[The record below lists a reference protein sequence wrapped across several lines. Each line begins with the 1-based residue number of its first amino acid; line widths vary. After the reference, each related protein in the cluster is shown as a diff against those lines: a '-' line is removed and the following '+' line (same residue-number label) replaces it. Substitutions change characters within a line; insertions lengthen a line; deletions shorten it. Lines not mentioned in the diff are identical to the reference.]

1 MCPQPPYALPYAHPL
16 HPTKQVK
23 YNQKRVDN
31 FARLRYQKAV
41 FIAWKAYYGK
51 QAIVKRKYQHKLAM
65 FVKR

>member
-1 MCPQPPYALPYAHPL
+1 
-16 HPTKQVK
+16 VK